1 MRRLAA
7 VLLTAA
13 LLTISAHACTDS
25 GPSAPEDEQ
34 PASYSHVRS
43 PGSSAN
49 DFLSGET
56 FDELVVEVDYMAG
69 YAPNTQALDSLKAFL
84 ETRLNKAS
92 VTISTPTEIAAGGQD
107 TYTADEIRS
116 LEQQHRDVFTDT
128 VTLAAYMMIVD
139 GRFERANVLGIAYYN
154 TSNAFFGAAY
164 DEISGGLGQPSRFL
178 TEATSFRHEFG
189 HLFGLVAIEGSGTD
203 MQTEHQD
210 EPNGHHCDNNACLM
224 YYAMESTDLF
234 GSVFGGEIPALDA
247 NCIADLRANG
257 GR

>member
-13 LLTISAHACTDS
+13 LLSISAHACTDS
-25 GPSAPEDEQ
+25 GPSAPEGEQ
-34 PASYSHVRS
+34 PDPYSHVRG

-69 YAPNTQALDSLKAFL
+69 YAPDPQALESLRAFL
-84 ETRLNKAS
+84 EARLNKTA
-92 VTISTPTEIAAGGQD
+92 VTIRTPTEIDAGGQD

-116 LEQQHRDVFTDT
+116 LEQEHRDVFTDT
-128 VTLAAYMMIVD
+128 VTLAAYMIIVD
-139 GRFERANVLGIAYYN
+139 GRFEQANVLGIAYYN
-154 TSNAFFGAAY
+154 TSSAFFGAAF
-164 DEISGGLGQPSRFL
+164 DEVTGGIGQPSRYQV
-178 TEATSFRHEFG
+178 EATSFRHEFG

-210 EPNGHHCDNNACLM
+210 DANGHHCDNDACLM
-224 YYAMESTDLF
+224 YYAVESTDLF

-247 NCIADLRANG
+247 NCIADLQANG